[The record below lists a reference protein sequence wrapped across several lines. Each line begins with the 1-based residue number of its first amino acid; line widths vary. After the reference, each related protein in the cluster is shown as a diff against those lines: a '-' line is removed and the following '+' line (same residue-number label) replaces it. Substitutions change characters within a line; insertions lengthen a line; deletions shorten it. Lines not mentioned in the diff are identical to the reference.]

1 MENSQ
6 QNTGFSN
13 YSDSSTNPYGAK
25 DYRVGFGR
33 RLGAAL
39 LDMVFLT
46 IFMMVGI
53 FSMDID
59 FNQFVGMDFMEM
71 MENQDMLN
79 EMMIGIT
86 TVSVI
91 ISLLYYAFEIF
102 MGASFGKLI
111 LGIKIA
117 DSDMKSGLF
126 QKLFIRYIIKH
137 ISSVFSAIYVLTAMS
152 LFSTIGSFLSFI
164 ILIGF
169 FFVLG
174 ENKQAF
180 HDMIA
185 GTAVYYKQD
194 LNAINTGQVNG

>member
-6 QNTGFSN
+6 QNTGFTDYN
-13 YSDSSTNPYGAK
+13 DNTANPYGAK

-39 LDMVFLT
+39 LDMVFLS
-46 IFMMVGI
+46 ILMLVGI

-79 EMMIGIT
+79 EMVIGIT

-102 MGASFGKLI
+102 MAASFGKLI

-117 DSDMKSGLF
+117 DSDMKSGSF
-126 QKLFIRYIIKH
+126 QQLFIRYIIKH
-137 ISSVFSAIYVLTAMS
+137 ISSVFSAIYVLTTLS
-152 LFSTIGSFLSFI
+152 IFNTIGSFLSFI